1 MPTFLNE
8 NWRTDDSINDS
19 TIPIK
24 RGFSKYGM
32 EKMSGWDGF
41 DDDRFREIIRASE
54 IF

>member
-24 RGFSKYGM
+24 KDFSKYGI
-32 EKMSGWDGF
+32 EKMSGWDSF
-41 DDDRFREIIRASE
+41 DDRFREIIRASE